1 MVPHSASKMELN
13 ETKEKEA
20 IYPARTSKS
29 LRSICTVLAALGL
42 GLTVRSLDSDG
53 IYASVTLKTNRRIL
67 YSFVTKSKNLS
78 QQQTTELVILI
89 FVDGNN
95 MKGYFGVIYSDT

>member
-1 MVPHSASKMELN
+1 MKRSNLS
-13 ETKEKEA
+13 
-20 IYPARTSKS
+20 RTSNS

-42 GLTVRSLDSDG
+42 GLTVRTGMGSR

-95 MKGYFGVIYSDT
+95 MKGYFGVFYSDT